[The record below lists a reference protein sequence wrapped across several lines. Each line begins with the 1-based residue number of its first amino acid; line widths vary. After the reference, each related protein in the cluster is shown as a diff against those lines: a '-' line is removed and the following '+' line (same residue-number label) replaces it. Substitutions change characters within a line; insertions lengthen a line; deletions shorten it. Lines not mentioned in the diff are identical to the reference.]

1 MAHDAFVSYSKDDKE
16 TVDSICKVL
25 EEIGLSCWYAPRDVP
40 IGADWDT
47 SIMEALA
54 ASRVMILVWSTHSD
68 TSKQV
73 KREVALA
80 LDEIEVTVI
89 PFRTESIEPSKLRY
103 YLNGIQWLDAST
115 PPSEAN
121 LRHLVEQVKIAI
133 PVVGQLLVSDEE
145 LIERSRRPTAAAPG
159 PVGGLGGETEQ
170 QTSDKDQTK
179 TDEKTGPLS
188 EVETLQG
195 AEAEAL
201 EEAEAAAFR
210 QARLRAEVESLRRAD
225 AGVLPPAE
233 AEVLRRASEADAV
246 HYAKEK
252 ARHVA
257 KVERLHRAVETAL
270 ERAEEEL
277 GANKTEE
284 TTALNARSKT

>member
-25 EEIGLSCWYAPRDVP
+25 EESGLSCWYAPRDVP

-47 SIMEALA
+47 CIMEALA

-68 TSKQV
+68 ESKQV

-89 PFRTESIEPSKLRY
+89 PFRIESIEPSKLRY

-115 PPSEAN
+115 PPSEAD
-121 LRHLVEQVKIAI
+121 LRRLVEQVKTAI
-133 PVVGQLLVSDEE
+133 PVVGQLLVTEE
-145 LIERSRRPTAAAPG
+145 ERIERFRRLTEAEPE
-159 PVGGLGGETEQ
+159 PVGKPTG
-170 QTSDKDQTK
+170 
-179 TDEKTGPLS
+179 DEKTGSLK
-188 EVETLQG
+188 EVETLQK

-252 ARHVA
+252 AGHVA
-257 KVERLHRAVETAL
+257 KVESLHRAVETAL
-270 ERAEEEL
+270 ERAEAEL
-277 GANKTEE
+277 RADKTEE
-284 TTALNARSKT
+284 TTALNAQSKT